1 MVSLGR
7 EVYCGALKVRE
18 DLTVAGRINGD
29 LTVDGSITA
38 KSKLIG
44 EANNLGELHH
54 NGSVFYIKWSAVH
67 QAASLTTVDASD
79 EVTWATTAAHGLAQ
93 NDVVHVSAPPPNP
106 TPITE
111 VNGIPAAEL
120 TGTFTVQSATT
131 NTFHF
136 HRASCHRGHVCRQRH
151 LHADNSPPSFGES
164 GLLVCKGQ
172 SNPETFSA
180 VSCPLY
186 MYIQQAER
194 IHTAPQANRSTV
206 Q

>member
-131 NTFHF
+131 NTF
-136 HRASCHRGHVCRQRH
+136 
-151 LHADNSPPSFGES
+151 
-164 GLLVCKGQ
+164 
-172 SNPETFSA
+172 
-180 VSCPLY
+180 
-186 MYIQQAER
+186 
-194 IHTAPQANRSTV
+194 TV
-206 Q
+206 QVATAATSADTSTQAIPLVRVDRYKYTDMNATNNTWTVSTTLPTPSHTNTEIFYY

>member
-7 EVYCGALKVRE
+7 EAYCGSLKIRE

-38 KSKLIG
+38 KSKHIG
-44 EANNLGELHH
+44 DANNLGELHH
-54 NGSVFYIKWSAVH
+54 SGSIFYIKWSAVH

-131 NTFHF
+131 NTF
-136 HRASCHRGHVCRQRH
+136 
-151 LHADNSPPSFGES
+151 
-164 GLLVCKGQ
+164 
-172 SNPETFSA
+172 
-180 VSCPLY
+180 
-186 MYIQQAER
+186 
-194 IHTAPQANRSTV
+194 TV
-206 Q
+206 QVATAATSAGTSTQAIPLVRVDRYKYTDMNATNNTWSVSTTLPAPSHTNTEIFYY

>member
-131 NTFHF
+131 NTF
-136 HRASCHRGHVCRQRH
+136 
-151 LHADNSPPSFGES
+151 
-164 GLLVCKGQ
+164 
-172 SNPETFSA
+172 
-180 VSCPLY
+180 
-186 MYIQQAER
+186 
-194 IHTAPQANRSTV
+194 TV
-206 Q
+206 QVATAATSAGTFFFFFFTTVKTRRHRLKQPKFVLRCTQLMVGLPCPIG